1 MSGRPTQAEMDRY
14 IATARQRQRQEQRQ
28 KEQRQQQGW
37 QIARQAAVLLK
48 EHFHVQRV
56 WLFGSMVTLHRI
68 HPNSDIDLAV
78 QGLNSE
84 QYLAAVIALLDLSE
98 FSIDLVQIEYA
109 QPSLRETIEQQGLE
123 L

>member
-1 MSGRPTQAEMDRY
+1 MVTSPTPAEMERY
-14 IATARQRQRQEQRQ
+14 IATARKRKQAEQQQ

-37 QIARQAAVLLK
+37 QIASQAAALLK

-78 QGLNSE
+78 QGLNPA
-84 QYLAAVIALLDLSE
+84 QYLAAVTELLDVSE
-98 FSIDLVQIEYA
+98 FSIDVVQIEYA
-109 QPSLRETIEQQGLE
+109 QPSLRETIAQQGLE